1 MRLLFFVISCA
12 YSYWPFISGHQ
23 LISDNKLFRYKS
35 KKFYQMAY
43 ISSSDVPGI
52 KIICSTLSSSL
63 TIHVMNISITGLQC
77 REYVYNRHG
86 NPIFRSGK
94 TVQLLVHGMLIL

>member
-1 MRLLFFVISCA
+1 MVTPIGPLSVDINSSVTINCSVTNPESFN
-12 YSYWPFISGHQ
+12 WH
-23 LISDNKLFRYKS
+23 YK
-35 KKFYQMAY
+35 
-43 ISSSDVPGI
+43 SSSDVPGI